1 MLLEISWQLGV
12 VTVVS
17 GCKVCVF
24 SIERDELIKSF
35 YVDADACAD
44 TTKAAEEQD
53 PATVPAPYT
62 SSTGRSEGPSGAH
75 HAASNCVCR
84 RMILSDF
91 AVVVVHL
98 ETFTSS
104 QSAAGGSAEV
114 VSEHSLVATTLSG
127 HRTGVKQCH
136 SPVTF
141 MSCPDRNEYLLLGFA
156 DGTVQVCCALSLT
169 LMYSFQPHRHAV
181 PCALQG
187 AVKDPGAAQDASA
200 RDALNRRRSVAST
213 SEPTNA
219 SANMPAQQETPSQEA
234 SAVISVSVG
243 PNKAMPAVLCVMTES
258 GRIYLRALPDFVR
271 WERVRMPSTLQQLA
285 SVPLQAVK
293 GTLMQA
299 QNWTTETAGVLVQN
313 ARSLAD
319 DALGELRKVSTSYH
333 AYHILDISD
342 CNSYVDYSCAADEQG
357 EDRQRRGQLLW
368 AGQADWGEIG
378 PYWHVEVVRAA
389 H

>member
-1 MLLEISWQLGV
+1 MLCEISWQLGV
-12 VTVVS
+12 VTVIS

-24 SIERDELIKSF
+24 SIERDELIKSY
-35 YVDADACAD
+35 YVDADGGAD
-44 TTKAAEEQD
+44 TTTAPGDQGL
-53 PATVPAPYT
+53 PSVPAPYT
-62 SSTGRSEGPSGAH
+62 SSTGPPESASAPH
-75 HAASNCVCR
+75 HATSNCVCR
-84 RMILSDF
+84 RMVLSDF
-91 AVVVVHL
+91 GVVVVHL
-98 ETFTSS
+98 EAFTA
-104 QSAAGGSAEV
+104 SASLEV
-114 VSEHSLVATTLSG
+114 NSEHTLVATTLSG
-127 HRTGVKQCH
+127 HRTGVKKCH

-187 AVKDPGAAQDASA
+187 AVKDPNAGQDAGG
-200 RDALNRRRSVAST
+200 RDAQNRRRSVAST
-213 SEPTNA
+213 SEPMSPATGA
-219 SANMPAQQETPSQEA
+219 PAQVEAPSQEA

-319 DALGELRKVSTSYH
+319 DALGELRKVSS
-333 AYHILDISD
+333 
-342 CNSYVDYSCAADEQG
+342 
-357 EDRQRRGQLLW
+357 
-368 AGQADWGEIG
+368 
-378 PYWHVEVVRAA
+378 
-389 H
+389 